1 MFFYEVISL
10 KDLFRKIKP
19 EKVVDIL
26 SYSILIKKKKYNQ
39 KNYTALMIII
49 DPFQKNL
56 TNPKHLNGSVKILNS
71 PNSVF

>member
-1 MFFYEVISL
+1 MKLFHLRTYLGRLSL
-10 KDLFRKIKP
+10 KRLWIFYHT
-19 EKVVDIL
+19 VCYL
-26 SYSILIKKKKYNQ
+26 KKKKRYNQ
-39 KNYTALMIII
+39 TNAALMRII

>member
-26 SYSILIKKKKYNQ
+26 SYSMLFKKKKG
-39 KNYTALMIII
+39 IIKQMQ
-49 DPFQKNL
+49 P
-56 TNPKHLNGSVKILNS
+56 
-71 PNSVF
+71 